1 MTCMLERSELKMTRK
16 VFLMLANALVI
27 CLLIVQPVLAKRG
40 GGFSL
45 QGEYKIE
52 FAAEATGPFA
62 ILEGIIGP
70 EPVPMV
76 AVGEGTGKFDGDAAV
91 DHMVDDI
98 YLDFPAA
105 MKADGEIKGVIS
117 PVVDDVVVSDET
129 WRFELEFWNLE
140 NAGCAF
146 WPEEDTAWIA
156 SDAPPEPVFMPCLG
170 YKLELERLDFD
181 EDDEELKMSGEAYAM
196 LAVAQLGEAPYES
209 FVILIDVAG
218 TTYTILFTEH
228 PMLESEVEMEVEL
241 DAD

>member
-1 MTCMLERSELKMTRK
+1 MTRK

-27 CLLIVQPVLAKRG
+27 CLLIVHPVLAKRG
-40 GGFSL
+40 RGSTL

-70 EPVPMV
+70 EPAPMI
-76 AVGEGTGKFDGDAAV
+76 AIGEGMGKFDGDAAV
-91 DHMVDDI
+91 DKWEEGI
-98 YLDFPAA
+98 YGSFPAE

-170 YKLELERLDFD
+170 YKIELERLDFD
-181 EDDEELKMSGEAYAM
+181 DDEELKMSGEAYAM
-196 LAVAQLGEAPYES
+196 AALPQLGGSPYKG
-209 FVILIDVAG
+209 FAVLIDVAG
-218 TTYTILFTEH
+218 TTYTILFTED
-228 PMLESEVEMEVEL
+228 PVLGSEVEMEVEL

>member
-1 MTCMLERSELKMTRK
+1 M
-16 VFLMLANALVI
+16 
-27 CLLIVQPVLAKRG
+27 VQPVLAERG
-40 GGFSL
+40 GRFSL

-70 EPVPMV
+70 EPVPIV
-76 AVGEGTGKFDGDAAV
+76 AFGEGVGKFDGDAAV
-91 DHMVDDI
+91 DHVEDGI
-98 YLDFPAA
+98 YGSFPAE
-105 MKADGEIKGVIS
+105 MKTDGEIKGVIS

-140 NAGCAF
+140 NAGGAF
-146 WPEEDTAWIA
+146 WPEQNTAWVA

-181 EDDEELKMSGEAYAM
+181 EDDEELKMSGEAYAI
-196 LAVAQLGEAPYES
+196 LALPQLGGSPYEG

-218 TTYTILFTEH
+218 TTYTIVFTED
-228 PMLESEVEMEVEL
+228 PVLGSEVEMEVEL